1 MTPETYAEMTR
12 GVDDW
17 ARHHGLTDAVAPVR
31 EVVLP
36 WVSLSAPPGATAAM
50 CVDASLDLAL
60 SFFLLD
66 DRDDEAERAAFER
79 VLAGHALSPEAT
91 ATTRGRAAVVARF
104 AARGRPMA
112 RYLGGRARQ
121 VEVFRERAQVRR
133 GPVGFD
139 AWLSLRETSIFVAQW
154 VDGWEVLLEA
164 SPTDVERDRPE
175 FVGALRAARRWNVL
189 RNEVAS
195 FERDRARGEANL
207 VAIAMRDG
215 ASRDDAEARVRAM
228 ADDELAVLDCAV
240 AALEEGAPSAGL
252 RGFVA
257 VLRSTVAGCL
267 AMYERVRPPRYA
279 TE

>member
-1 MTPETYAEMTR
+1 MTPEARAEVAR

-17 ARHHGLTDAVAPVR
+17 ALRHGLTDALAPVR
-31 EVVLP
+31 EVVLQ
-36 WVSLSAPPGATAAM
+36 WVSLSAPPGATTAM

-60 SFFLLD
+60 CFFLLD
-66 DRDDEAERAAFER
+66 DRDDEVERADFAR
-79 VLAGHALSPEAT
+79 VLSGAALSPEAT
-91 ATTRGRAAVVARF
+91 ATTRGRAVVVARF

-121 VEVFRERAQVRR
+121 VEVFRERARMRR
-133 GPVGFD
+133 EPVGFD

-164 SPTDVERDRPE
+164 SPTDAERARPE
-175 FVGALRAARRWNVL
+175 FARALRAACRWNVL

-215 ASRDDAEARVRAM
+215 ASRDAAEARVLAM
-228 ADDELAVLDCAV
+228 ADDELTALDGAVV
-240 AALEEGAPSAGL
+240 ALEEGAPSAGL
-252 RGFVA
+252 RGFVD

>member
-1 MTPETYAEMTR
+1 MRPEARAEMAR
-12 GVDDW
+12 DVDDW
-17 ARHHGLTDAVAPVR
+17 ALRHGLTDAVAPVR
-31 EVVLP
+31 EVVLQ
-36 WVSLSAPPGATAAM
+36 WVALSAPPGATVAM

-60 SFFLLD
+60 CFFLLD
-66 DRDDEAERAAFER
+66 DRDDEAERADFER
-79 VLAGHALSPEAT
+79 VLAGHDPSRDAS
-91 ATTRGRAAVVARF
+91 ATTRGRADVVARF

-121 VEVFRERAQVRR
+121 VEVFRERARVRR
-133 GPVGFD
+133 EPVGFD

-164 SPTDVERDRPE
+164 SPTDAERARPE
-175 FVGALRAARRWNVL
+175 FARALRAACRWNVL

-215 ASRDDAEARVRAM
+215 ASRDDAVTRLRAM
-228 ADDELAVLDCAV
+228 ADDELAALGD
-240 AALEEGAPSAGL
+240 AAEALREGAPSAGL
-252 RGFVA
+252 QGFVA